1 MSAALFAS
9 VRPARV
15 ASPRAVAPPRG
26 RRSAVARAT
35 SAPPSSD
42 GTPEFRS
49 PPPAFRARPRLARG
63 AQPEPLREYLR
74 LVELSDGS
82 WELQSAT
89 AAFRRPG
96 GEPLEVSL
104 AATVHVGD
112 ASYYQGLQDECE
124 SSYDCVL
131 FELIT
136 AEENLKPGPWPTPR
150 DPPGDRPSSPASSSS
165 SSASSSSSSSPFLPQ
180 LAAELTP
187 TEEARDLAGVH
198 GLLAQLDAVDFR
210 RPAWYVADV
219 PKAELVRMQ
228 EAAGERPLA
237 SSPASSST
245 AGVRAKAAAAASSG
259 SLPPALEALLVTA
272 RGRAGG
278 GPARQFTRAMCW
290 LVPCP
295 EAHLLLL
302 DWVWGGGR
310 PAPVLGA
317 MLDSLAGGK
326 LEAVRRLAFA
336 QMIVSAQAK
345 GAVGGGADVPVLVSK
360 RNDVAVECLR
370 KAMTAPGVRKIGLLY
385 GGLHMPGLAEK
396 MAELGL
402 EPSTQRWRAVW
413 RVEAPSRSPLT
424 RWLALP
430 TLLALDGTDWA
441 ATITDAAEYVG
452 RGSVGAA
459 LAACALYVVRHGA
472 VYYSLGKWVLEW
484 NKQLFDDRETQ
495 VGDGSEGLR
504 G

>member
-1 MSAALFAS
+1 M
-9 VRPARV
+9 
-15 ASPRAVAPPRG
+15 
-26 RRSAVARAT
+26 ARAT

-150 DPPGDRPSSPASSSS
+150 DPPGDRPSSPASSASSASSSS

-180 LAAELTP
+180 LAADLTP

-237 SSPASSST
+237 GSPASSSST

-385 GGLHMPGLAEK
+385 GGLHMPGLAKEL
-396 MAELGL
+396 AELGL